1 MDVDASL
8 LSADLD
14 FPHPSFQSWKQAFSA
29 GAVTLP
35 SNDPQLTEGDQIQTN
50 TGGRLS

>member
-1 MDVDASL
+1 MDVNALL

-14 FPHPSFQSWKQAFSA
+14 FPYPSFQSWKQAFSA
-29 GAVTLP
+29 EAATLP
-35 SNDPQLTEGDQIQTN
+35 SHDSQLTEGDQIQTK